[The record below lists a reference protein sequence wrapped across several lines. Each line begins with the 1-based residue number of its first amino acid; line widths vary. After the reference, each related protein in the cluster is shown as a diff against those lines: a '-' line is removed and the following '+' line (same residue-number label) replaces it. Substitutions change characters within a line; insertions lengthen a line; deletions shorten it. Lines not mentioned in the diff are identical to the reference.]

1 MSQDI
6 MNDNIIFLRGCNLN
20 LFNEKDLNEYLFHFV
35 ANSLADINYTLTTS
49 DILFKFSLKFDR
61 DLDNFK
67 LGIMTTDNILFEY
80 LISNDNQSYGRIL
93 SFRVLKLSIKS
104 IQPVYEDYN
113 QSTEYNQ
120 IRNKNL
126 DYLFLFFFE
135 INEQIKLES
144 HNLKSNK
151 SLREISRELLQR
163 L

>member
-120 IRNKNL
+120 KRNKNL